1 MHSCVDETSLMAEV
15 LGIPDFWPTMATLAA
30 IALAASLARGFS
42 GFGAALIFVPLV
54 SALLGP
60 QIAVPLLLVT
70 DGIMTA
76 GMIPGAAKTADQRD
90 VLTMALGALVGVP
103 SGIWLLASLDPTTLR
118 WAIVVLAG
126 GMLIVLVSGWRYRE
140 HPTAPLTVLV
150 GFASGICSGAAQIGG
165 PPVVAYW
172 LGGPRHASV
181 VRANIILYFAIS
193 TVIAAVGYVLGGLIT
208 LQVLVLSAMI
218 APIYGAGTW
227 VGSRMFGLA
236 SEQAFRRICLSM
248 IAFATLVSMP
258 IVDRWLGGS

>member
-1 MHSCVDETSLMAEV
+1 MITEV

-76 GMIPGAAKTADQRD
+76 GMISGAAKTADRRA

-103 SGIWLLASLDPTTLR
+103 SGAWLLTSLDPTTLR
-118 WAIVVLAG
+118 WAIVALAG
-126 GMLIVLVSGWRYRE
+126 GMLILLVSGWRYHK

-150 GFASGICSGAAQIGG
+150 GAVSGICSGAAQIGG

-172 LGGPRHASV
+172 LSGPRQASV

-193 TVIAAVGYVLGGLIT
+193 TVIAAVMYVWGGLIT
-208 LQVLVLSAMI
+208 LQVLLLSAMI

-227 VGSRMFGLA
+227 VGSRMFDLA
-236 SEQAFRRICLSM
+236 SEKTFRRICLSM
-248 IAFATLVSMP
+248 ITFATLASMP
-258 IVDRWLGGS
+258 ILDGWLRGG